1 MTEISSGF
9 NHVLRELKRRHVF
22 RVMGGYVVSFWVVL
36 QVGDVILAPL
46 GAPDWVMLVLI
57 GIGIVGAPVVFALAW
72 VYDLTTE
79 GVRRTD
85 DLADLEADVVPVR
98 LLGGRWVDYVIIA
111 ALVLILAFVLV
122 QRDGYRPV
130 VGSSIAVLPFSDLS
144 ADQSNQYFADGIAE
158 AIMDR
163 LAQVAGIQLA
173 ARTSSFALRDAGLD
187 ARDTARRL
195 GVESLLEGSVRR
207 SGSRLRISTRLI
219 DGNSGT
225 QVWSETFEGALT
237 DVFELQDQI
246 SRAIAGVMQIQL
258 RLPGIEEI
266 ATGNAQAYDQYLRG
280 RDQLRRSSSR
290 RNLDQAVVY
299 FQNALEADPDFA
311 LAAAGL
317 CRARWEQYELLRDP
331 QLAETAMTRCQD
343 TERRFPNLA
352 ETQIAIG
359 SLLLGTGKPDEAE
372 QAFRNALARE
382 ANNAEA
388 HAGLAKALLRRDDLE
403 AAARETRR
411 AIEMDPAYWLYHSQ
425 LATIHYFAG
434 RFDAAFDAVQ
444 QAIRLSPSNPAPF
457 NLLGAIYFAQGQFL
471 KAGDAFEQSIQQ
483 EPNAVAYS
491 NAGTNYFF
499 ANELARAEAMFR
511 RAVELAPDDPRHT
524 GFLAWSIRA
533 QSGREADA
541 APHHWAV
548 IRNATERLAINARDH
563 EARAAMALHLAALDQ
578 DIAAQAALEGL
589 GEYRELDETALLTTG
604 FAHYLLG
611 QKTLAI
617 EAFDLA
623 IGKGL
628 PFYLIEADPRL
639 RSAWNDVEFAALAA
653 RHQNP
658 TPVTQGES
666 S

>member
-1 MTEISSGF
+1 MTEISRGL
-9 NHVLRELKRRHVF
+9 NYALRELKRRHVF
-22 RVMGGYVVSFWVVL
+22 RVMGGYIVSFWVVL
-36 QVGDVILAPL
+36 QVGDVILGPL

-57 GIGIVGAPVVFALAW
+57 SIGIVGAPVVFALSW
-72 VYDLTTE
+72 FYDLTTE

-85 DLADLEADVVPVR
+85 RAEEYAVPADPVQI
-98 LLGGRWVDYVIIA
+98 LGGRWVDYVIIA
-111 ALVLILAFVLV
+111 ALVLILAFVLL
-122 QRDGYRPV
+122 QRDASRPS

-163 LAQVAGIQLA
+163 LAQVAGIQLS

-187 ARDTARRL
+187 ARETAQRL

-219 DGNSGT
+219 DGNTGT
-225 QVWSETFEGALT
+225 QVWSETFDGALT

-246 SRAIAGVMQIQL
+246 SRAIAGVMEVQL
-258 RLPGIEEI
+258 NLPVIKDI
-266 ATGNAQAYDQYLRG
+266 ATGNPLAYDQYLRG
-280 RDQLRRSSSR
+280 RDLLRQAPSRS
-290 RNLDQAVVY
+290 NLDQAVSFFVE
-299 FQNALEADPDFA
+299 ALEVDPDFA

-317 CRARWEQYELLRDP
+317 CRVRWEQYELLRDP
-331 QLAETAMTRCQD
+331 QLAEIALDQCED

-352 ETQIAIG
+352 ETQVAIG
-359 SLLLGTGKPDEAE
+359 SLLLGTGRLGQAE
-372 QAFRNALARE
+372 QAFRNALRRE

-388 HAGLAKALLRRDDLE
+388 LAGLGLALLRGDDLDGAE
-403 AAARETRR
+403 QQTRR

-425 LATIHYFAG
+425 LATILYFDG
-434 RFDAAFDAVQ
+434 RLDAAFGAVQ
-444 QAIRLSPSNPAPF
+444 QAIRLSPNNPEPL

-471 KAGDAFEQSIQQ
+471 KAGDAFERSIQQ

-499 ANELARAEAMFR
+499 AQELTRAEAMFQ
-511 RAVELAPDDPRHT
+511 RAVELAPDDPRLA

-533 QSGREADA
+533 QPSREADA

-548 IRNATERLAINARDH
+548 IRNATERLAINAQDQ
-563 EARAAMALHLAALDQ
+563 EARSAMALHLAALDQ
-578 DIAAQAALEGL
+578 DVAAQAALDGL
-589 GEYRELDETALLTTG
+589 GTYSELGENALLTTG

-611 QKTLAI
+611 QNSLAI
-617 EAFDLA
+617 QAFDLA

-639 RSAWNDVEFAALAA
+639 KAAWNDVDFAALAA
-653 RHQNP
+653 RHQDVNP
-658 TPVTQGES
+658 INQGES